1 MLPYVKK
8 LTCVLSE
15 ELGWNRAR
23 LKLKARLM
31 RALPIQATTNLAEL
45 ALVMKPQVETESTY
59 RRLQRFFAGFAF
71 GYEAL
76 GSFCSDWCRRILP
89 TWPPKAELSGTSAKR
104 P

>member
-1 MLPYVKK
+1 MEPG
-8 LTCVLSE
+8 SIE
-15 ELGWNRAR
+15 
-23 LKLKARLM
+23 
-31 RALPIQATTNLAEL
+31 AEGSPDEG
-45 ALVMKPQVETESTY
+45 AADSNDDEPRRIGPRDEASSGDQVETESTY